1 MLLYTGQTVQNVSED
16 QFVFLIDSE
25 FTRPKIS
32 ELLEIK
38 KKQTKKMEMLAGFYV
53 WGKLFFLNAPQKQN
67 LINAIYFLPW

>member
-38 KKQTKKMEMLAGFYV
+38 KRNKQKRWKCWPGSMFGLNFFGF
-53 WGKLFFLNAPQKQN
+53 FTRTDFS
-67 LINAIYFLPW
+67 

>member
-53 WGKLFFLNAPQKQN
+53 WGKHFF
-67 LINAIYFLPW
+67 

>member
-38 KKQTKKMEMLAGFYV
+38 KETNKKDGNVGRVLCLG
-53 WGKLFFLNAPQKQN
+53 
-67 LINAIYFLPW
+67 